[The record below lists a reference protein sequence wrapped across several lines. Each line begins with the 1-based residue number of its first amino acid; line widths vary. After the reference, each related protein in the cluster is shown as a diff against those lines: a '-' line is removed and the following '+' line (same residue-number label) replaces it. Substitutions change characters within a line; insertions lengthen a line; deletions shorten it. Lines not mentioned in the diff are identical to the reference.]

1 MTSQPDPDLSP
12 LTGLEKLEIK
22 GFMAISSVRGLR
34 GLKELSIHSCNVDGA
49 DALSSLTGVERLT
62 FYSVWNSQ
70 GNLRNLDFLKGKS
83 QPAGAGTQKYGA
95 S

>member
-12 LTGLEKLEIK
+12 LTGLEIK
-22 GFMAISSVRGLR
+22 GFMAISSARGLR